1 MGGERPSF
9 GSTNRV
15 FAEWLSDGQV
25 GEGQSSEGLNPP
37 WSPWMGL
44 DRNSSE
50 SRDDHLGENRL
61 GVSFESVTPPALSKL
76 TNFGL
81 PALLTSPAVVYITEI
96 ARKDM
101 RGSLLALG
109 PSFVSLGTPTSLV
122 VLVLSGVLQVW

>member
-1 MGGERPSF
+1 
-9 GSTNRV
+9 
-15 FAEWLSDGQV
+15 
-25 GEGQSSEGLNPP
+25 
-37 WSPWMGL
+37 MGL